1 MGARVGLVGYGD
13 AGRGIHAPLIA
24 AAGLEVTVVATAAP
38 ARAEAAAA
46 DHPDA
51 SLVANLP
58 ALLARRD
65 EVDVVVLTSPTGV
78 HVEQVL
84 ACVDAGVPVV
94 CEKPLGVDAP
104 TAARAVA
111 AASDAGVPLTV
122 FHNRRWDAEQLT
134 LAALVATGGLGEVFR
149 FERRWERWRPVPKDR
164 WRENAPAEQGGGLVL
179 DLQSHLVDA
188 AVDLFGPVAS
198 VLAHISARTTTAD
211 DDAFLLLT
219 HAGGVR
225 SHLSA
230 LSLAGAPGPRTRV
243 LGTGGAY
250 LVGPYEREPSAFA
263 ALADAP
269 GATGW
274 LVRGTERTPVPTAPG
289 GHPDFYRAVA
299 TALAAGTPAQQQAAM
314 PVQPGQALAVVAVLD
329 AARLSAAEGRVVALG
344 PPRSAPP
351 GSGLLDSGSPGAG

>member
-1 MGARVGLVGYGD
+1 MGVRVGLVGYGD

-24 AAGLEVTVVATAAP
+24 EAGLELAVIAASAP
-38 ARAEAAAA
+38 ARVERARAE
-46 DHPDA
+46 HPSARVVPD
-51 SLVANLP
+51 LP

-65 EVDVVVLTSPTGV
+65 DVDVVVLTSPTGA

-84 ACVDAGVPVV
+84 ACAAAGVPVV
-94 CEKPLGVDAP
+94 SEKPLGVDAAS
-104 TAARAVA
+104 AARAA
-111 AASDAGVPLTV
+111 DGARAAGVPMTV
-122 FHNRRWDAEQLT
+122 FHNRRWDPEQLT
-134 LAALVATGGLGEVFR
+134 LAALVAGGQLGEVFR

-188 AVDLFGPVAS
+188 ATSLFGPVTS
-198 VLAHISARTTTAD
+198 VLADITARTTTAD

-219 HAGGVR
+219 HASGVR

-250 LVGPYEREPSAFA
+250 LMGPYEREPSAFA

-274 LVRGTERTPVPTAPG
+274 LVRGEERVPVPTAPG
-289 GHPDFYRAVA
+289 GHADFYRAVGA
-299 TALAAGTPAQQQAAM
+299 ALAAGTPEQQQAAM
-314 PVQPGQALAVVAVLD
+314 PVQPEQAVAVMAVLD
-329 AARLSAAEGRVVALG
+329 AARASSAAHQVVHL
-344 PPRSAPP
+344 PRA
-351 GSGLLDSGSPGAG
+351 